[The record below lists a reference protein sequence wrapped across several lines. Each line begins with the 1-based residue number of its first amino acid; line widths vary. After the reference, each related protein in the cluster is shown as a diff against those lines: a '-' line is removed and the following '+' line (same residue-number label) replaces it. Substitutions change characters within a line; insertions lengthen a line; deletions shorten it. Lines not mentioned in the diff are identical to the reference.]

1 VGVLAV
7 MHLKGENNLAQEES
21 KEGGRYEKYISK
33 VRKSKFNM

>member
-21 KEGGRYEKYISK
+21 KEGGQQLALTN
-33 VRKSKFNM
+33 KFTY